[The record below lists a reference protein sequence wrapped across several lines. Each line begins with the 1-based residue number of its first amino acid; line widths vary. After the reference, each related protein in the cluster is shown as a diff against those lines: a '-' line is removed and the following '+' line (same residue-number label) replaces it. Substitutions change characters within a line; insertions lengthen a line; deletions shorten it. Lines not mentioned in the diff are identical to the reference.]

1 MASGTQVEQTTP
13 IRIGGNRTGAWLAR
27 YALEQLP
34 ISYTFGIPGVHTTE
48 LYDELSQSEKIT
60 PVLPTHECCGAFAA
74 DAISRTSGN
83 QIGCLVIVPAAG
95 VTHAMSGIG
104 ESYLDGIPMLVIT
117 GGPRTD
123 LKFGFQL
130 HGIDQQRLVDGI
142 VKRSW
147 KVTEHRDIVPVI
159 FEAYR
164 TAVSGVPGPVLVEIP
179 VNLQLFSQPVDTVPA
194 FTPYTPEPVE
204 VDHQLDAAVEMLCAA
219 RSPGIFT
226 GWGAVDVADSV
237 VKIAELL
244 GAPVSTTLQ
253 GLSAFPG
260 NHPLHAGMGFSRAAV
275 PAAENAFAKCD
286 CLLAIGVS
294 FSEIPTGSFGC
305 RVPENLIHIDVSPKA
320 IGRNFPAKI
329 GMAGD
334 SRLIV
339 PQLLARLE
347 ARAAGDHQ
355 IGQQARR
362 LDVEAR
368 IARDKEAYRAEWCA
382 HINDRVNPALFFEEL
397 RRQLRDDAIMTVDD
411 GNHTFLAA
419 ELYQARSPRTFI
431 SPTDFNSMGYAVP
444 AAIGAKL
451 ANPQRQVISI
461 VGDGAFLMTGLETI
475 TAVTLGLEIA
485 YFVFDDGEL
494 SQISQGQ
501 EIPYNRKSCTK
512 LGALRLEG
520 IANAVGARFLTIEN
534 NTHIAAMIRA
544 ALALGQKQ
552 PVIVDVHIDYSKRTR
567 FTQGVVKTALKSFP
581 LRDKVR
587 FAVRALVRKVT
598 G

>member
-1 MASGTQVEQTTP
+1 MASGTQIEQTTP

-34 ISYTFGIPGVHTTE
+34 ISHTFGIPGVHTTE
-48 LYDELSQSEKIT
+48 LYDELSQSKKIT

-83 QIGCLVIVPAAG
+83 RIGCLVIVPAAG

-123 LKFGFQL
+123 LKFGYQL

-179 VNLQLFSQPVDTVPA
+179 VNLQLFSQHVENVPA
-194 FTPYTPEPVE
+194 LRPHAPEPVN
-204 VDHQLDAAVEMLCAA
+204 VDRQIDAAVELLCAA

-237 VKIAELL
+237 TKIAEML

-253 GLSAFPG
+253 GLSSFSG
-260 NHPLHAGMGFSRAAV
+260 NHPLHTGMGFSRAAV
-275 PAAENAFAKCD
+275 PAAEKAFAGCD

-305 RVPENLIHIDVSPKA
+305 RVPENLIHIDISPQA
-320 IGRNFPAKI
+320 IGRNFPARI
-329 GMAGD
+329 GLVGD

-347 ARAAGDHQ
+347 ARAIDRRP
-355 IGQQARR
+355 RR

-368 IARDKEAYRAEWCA
+368 ISRDKDAYRAEWHA
-382 HINDRVNPALFFEEL
+382 HVNDRVNPALFFEEL

-419 ELYQARSPRTFI
+419 ELYQVRDPRTFI

-451 ANPQRQVISI
+451 ANPQRQVVSI

-512 LGALRLEG
+512 LGDLRLEG

-534 NTHIAAMIRA
+534 NTQIAAMIRA
-544 ALALGQKQ
+544 ALASGQKQ

-581 LRDKVR
+581 LRDKIR

>member
-1 MASGTQVEQTTP
+1 MEQTTP

-34 ISYTFGIPGVHTTE
+34 ISHTFGIPGVHTTE
-48 LYDELSQSEKIT
+48 LYDELSQSKKIT
-60 PVLPTHECCGAFAA
+60 PILPTHECCGAFAA

-83 QIGCLVIVPAAG
+83 RIGCLVIVPAAG

-123 LKFGFQL
+123 LKFGYQL

-179 VNLQLFSQPVDTVPA
+179 VNLQLFSQHVENVPA
-194 FTPYTPEPVE
+194 LRPHAPEPVN
-204 VDHQLDAAVEMLCAA
+204 VDRQIDAAVELLCAA

-237 VKIAELL
+237 TKIAEML

-253 GLSAFPG
+253 GLSSFSG
-260 NHPLHAGMGFSRAAV
+260 NHPLHTGMGFSRAAV
-275 PAAENAFAKCD
+275 PAAEKAFAGCD

-305 RVPENLIHIDVSPKA
+305 RVPENLIHIDISPQA
-320 IGRNFPAKI
+320 IGRNFPARI
-329 GMAGD
+329 GLVGD

-339 PQLLARLE
+339 PQLRPRLE
-347 ARAAGDHQ
+347 ARAIDRRP
-355 IGQQARR
+355 RR

-368 IARDKEAYRAEWCA
+368 ISRDKDAYRAEWHA
-382 HINDRVNPALFFEEL
+382 HVNDRVNPALFFEEL

-419 ELYQARSPRTFI
+419 ELYQVRDPRTFI

-451 ANPQRQVISI
+451 ANPQRQVVSI

-512 LGALRLEG
+512 LGDLRLEG

-534 NTHIAAMIRA
+534 NTQIAAMIRA
-544 ALALGQKQ
+544 ALASGQKQ

-581 LRDKVR
+581 LRDKIR